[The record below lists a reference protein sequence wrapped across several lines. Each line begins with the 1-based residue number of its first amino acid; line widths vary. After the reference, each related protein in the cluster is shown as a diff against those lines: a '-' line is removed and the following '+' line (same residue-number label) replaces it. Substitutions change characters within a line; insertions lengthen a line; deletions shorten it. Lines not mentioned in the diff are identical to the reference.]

1 MIENITELVG
11 NTPLVKLRKF
21 SGEGFS
27 IYAKLENYNPTGSLK
42 DRIVKYMLERA
53 EEEGRLTKDKIIIEA
68 SSGNT
73 GIALSAIAR
82 AKGYR
87 VRIFIPETKS
97 LERRAIMK
105 YFGAEVVLTS
115 GDDPH
120 SHIHAAEEL
129 IAKDPEH
136 YYYFNQNGDENNAW
150 AHYYGTGTEIVNEL
164 ERVDALVA
172 GFGTGGTIL
181 GAGRKIKEV
190 NPEAKVIAVEPD
202 KPISAIEGL
211 LHFDGSYIPPI
222 YKEGLIDEFIRVS
235 DEEAVEFAR
244 RIARE
249 EGIFVGISS
258 GAALCAALR
267 VAEKVKGNI
276 VVVFADSGDR
286 YLSTALFKGIL

>member
-1 MIENITELVG
+1 MIKDITELVG
-11 NTPLVKLRKF
+11 NTPLVELKAF
-21 SGEGFS
+21 SGEDYR

-42 DRIVKYMLERA
+42 DRIVKYILEQA
-53 EEEGRLTKDKIIIEA
+53 EKEGRLTKDKVIIEA

-73 GIALSAIAR
+73 GISLAALAT

-129 IAKDPEH
+129 MEKEPEK
-136 YYYFNQNGDENNAW
+136 YYYFNQNGDENNLW
-150 AHYYGTGTEIVNEL
+150 AHYYGTGTEIVREL
-164 ERVDALVA
+164 EKVDALVA
-172 GFGTGGTIL
+172 GFGTGGTVL
-181 GAGRKIKEV
+181 GAGRKIKEH
-190 NPEAKVIAVEPD
+190 NPEALVIAVEPE
-202 KPISAIEGL
+202 KPISVIEGL
-211 LHFDGSYIPPI
+211 LHFDGSYVPPI
-222 YKEGLIDEFIRVS
+222 YREGIIDRFFRVS
-235 DEEAVEFAR
+235 DEKAVEYAR
-244 RIARE
+244 KVAKE

-258 GAALCAALR
+258 GASLYAALQI
-267 VAEKVKGNI
+267 AEEVKGNI

-286 YLSTALFKGIL
+286 YLSTNLFKGIT